1 IPPAPVRQ
9 PSIRE
14 IAELPAMPLAR
25 IADELN
31 RITTALSQD
40 LIAVPFSSSIGPM
53 QSISPI
59 SPNPEPT
66 IPSHSCMGSAESND
80 TAPSSITGNP
90 ALANHLSPTD
100 SQISALAVQPLALTT
115 QPSGP

>member
-40 LIAVPFSSSIGPM
+40 LIAVPFSSSIGPI

-59 SPNPEPT
+59 SPNPEPAL
-66 IPSHSCMGSAESND
+66 PSADHGQSARAAGSTQSATPPPIQPATSATND
-80 TAPSSITGNP
+80 PGPRARDIAPI
-90 ALANHLSPTD
+90 A
-100 SQISALAVQPLALTT
+100 